1 MIDNILL
8 STFLQTTNH
17 NYEGDSL
24 QIAYFNG
31 VNSNIGLDGGIV
43 MGTGDVSV
51 LNPSNTQESPVSTN
65 SGDEDLITLAN
76 SVPELIG
83 QTFTVASVND
93 ISALEFDFIASSDT
107 LSFRYVFASEEYNAY
122 ENSLYNDVFG
132 FFISGP

>member
-1 MIDNILL
+1 MKKKLLFLSLCVFFFFVICFLKLQSSDNPPNNNIVYLIDNILL

-65 SGDEDLITLAN
+65 SGDEDLITLAS

-83 QTFTVASVND
+83 QTF
-93 ISALEFDFIASSDT
+93 L
-107 LSFRYVFASEEYNAY
+107 
-122 ENSLYNDVFG
+122 
-132 FFISGP
+132 